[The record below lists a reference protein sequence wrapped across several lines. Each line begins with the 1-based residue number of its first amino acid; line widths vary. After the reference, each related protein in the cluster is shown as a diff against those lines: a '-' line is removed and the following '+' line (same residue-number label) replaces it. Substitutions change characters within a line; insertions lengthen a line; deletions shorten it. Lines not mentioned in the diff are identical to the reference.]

1 MGIKQQSPSQEKWD
15 DASEEVAHVA
25 YQCWLALLCTV
36 SHLHW
41 LNRSLSSAYWRDG
54 SQTKPYSPEHRF
66 GHWGWGNG
74 GGHLNMVSSHQGF
87 LEGSWFGG
95 RHPFFQ
101 SSFSSVCKWRCR
113 IYWKCGH
120 VDNLCRYVCLGFLDG
135 ERKMRERKWK
145 RERWSIQKCSWSP
158 KFHFTSNV
166 FHNSSPA
173 NSTKSKCHLIHR
185 LSDIWNLETCPL
197 SSAWWCHQTRTME
210 IPHTPPPPPK

>member
-1 MGIKQQSPSQEKWD
+1 MLTS
-15 DASEEVAHVA
+15 VAVN
-25 YQCWLALLCTV
+25 CVPFALTESFTFTCLF
-36 SHLHW
+36 
-41 LNRSLSSAYWRDG
+41 R
-54 SQTKPYSPEHRF
+54 SQTKPYSPAHRF
-66 GHWGWGNG
+66 GHWGWGSG
-74 GGHLNMVSSHQGF
+74 GGHLSMVSSHQGF

-120 VDNLCRYVCLGFLDG
+120 VDNLCRYGCLGFLDG

-158 KFHFTSNV
+158 KFHFTRSVFNNSN
-166 FHNSSPA
+166 PA

-185 LSDIWNLETCPL
+185 LGDIWNLETCPL
-197 SSAWWCHQTRTME
+197 SSAWWCHQTRRME